1 MKCFAVSTR
10 RMAEKFNSKKTHF
23 LSNKELE
30 NSDVVEF
37 NFSDYPAL
45 VKNTDMIEKFIQ
57 TSPFKTNISVLII
70 KDEERAFSDDILK
83 YKKILSN
90 ENFLRIAEF
99 VDIARLLKN
108 SQIQV
113 NNLDNKNYIQVDFFK
128 KSKALPDIT
137 FICNVQRNYP
147 EPIKIIST
155 TYSAADTKKITE
167 ELSAILQCTTF
178 FCTKFK
184 RDEDHSFVIKP
195 IPAFAL
201 SYWKG

>member
-10 RMAEKFNSKKTHF
+10 RMAEKFNFKKTHF
-23 LSNKELE
+23 LSDKELE

-45 VKNTDMIEKFIQ
+45 IKNTDMIEKFIQ

-70 KDEERAFSDDILK
+70 KDEEQTFEDDFHKYQEILPNE
-83 YKKILSN
+83 YLS
-90 ENFLRIAEF
+90 RIAEF
-99 VDIARLLKN
+99 VDIAKLLKN
-108 SQIQV
+108 SQIQI
-113 NNLDNKNYIQVDFFK
+113 NKLDNENYIQVDFFK
-128 KSKALPDIT
+128 KSKSLPDIA

-147 EPIKIIST
+147 EPIKIFST

-195 IPAFAL
+195 IPDFAI